1 MLYSSDERMTYD
13 IALHRYV
20 LTDDGFKAYS
30 GYSLTEKLDTGNE
43 DQDATVGF
51 FLRRA
56 SENVY
61 GILESQSSNRL
72 ETDCWLALP
81 ENREKVYMALCRE
94 ASDMMAN
101 NDDPSESLKADKPI
115 CSFGLQV
122 ILEPLWGRYPL
133 WKQFELGVDY

>member
-13 IALHRYV
+13 IANHRYV

-30 GYSLTEKLDTGNE
+30 GYSLKDKLDTGNE

-61 GILESQSSNRL
+61 GILESQATNRL
-72 ETDCWLALP
+72 ETDCWLALS
-81 ENREKVYMALCRE
+81 ENRERVYMALCRE

-101 NDDPSESLKADKPI
+101 NDDPSESVKADKPI